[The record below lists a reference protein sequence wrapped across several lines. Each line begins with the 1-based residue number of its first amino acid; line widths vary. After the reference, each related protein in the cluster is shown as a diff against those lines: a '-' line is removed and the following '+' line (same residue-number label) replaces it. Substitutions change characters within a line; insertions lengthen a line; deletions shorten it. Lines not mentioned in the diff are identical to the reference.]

1 MIVIELQRYE
11 TEIIRVKDFPPFI
24 RITLGRKLR
33 KELFSRAMK
42 KVGTIKRKYEGSDTL
57 FENLYGKKKGRIVR
71 SLLEAPQQ
79 AKDLID
85 TSDLSPSAVYH
96 FLGKLRKQNIV
107 RKEGNVYLVEEN
119 SFDQLSLSDIVKLE
133 EDSALR
139 RKYGISVS
147 ELELAYYL
155 WERFLE
161 VTPEDGGYARTYTS
175 KYTLA
180 DAIHRW
186 KTGRT
191 DTPVWAL
198 ERLIDLSESS
208 IVYEKDSIERY
219 HLPPGIPVLPY
230 HDGEYKLPIV
240 ADTNLDKIVIQLL
253 QKMSKN
259 HLYTFPK
266 KRRWLFEALHQKFG
280 EFDDS
285 TFRIPS
291 AIIEILKSYY
301 SIETLSRF
309 SARIPSRMQRR
320 WTNLNPLYQITEKS
334 SILLHAVSLSSRS
347 NGGFEITSRSKP
359 LLQDISFLSSTLGLG
374 SLTVRKKHSRP
385 HFRAYLSENKVDV
398 LRRYVRLFEIYPDLE
413 IWMRIPLNQI
423 AEKVVLTDGDT
434 ESIEQVCIEELSQFV
449 HSILRSLER
458 KKKGKFQYISDY
470 IQHEKEITS
479 YFWQKKLIPSP
490 KKVEELLEMQ
500 IVQEESLLY
509 VY

>member
-1 MIVIELQRYE
+1 MIVIELQRYG

-24 RITLGRKLR
+24 RVTLGRKLR
-33 KELFSRAMK
+33 RELFSRAMK
-42 KVGTIKRKYEGSDTL
+42 KVGTIGREYEGSDTL
-57 FENLYGKKKGRIVR
+57 FDDLYGKKKGRIIQ
-71 SLLEAPQQ
+71 SLTKAPQQ
-79 AKDLID
+79 AKNLIE

-107 RKEGNVYLVEEN
+107 SKKGNVYQVKEN
-119 SFDQLSLSDIVKLE
+119 SFDLLSLSDIVKLE

-139 RKYGISVS
+139 RKYGISIS
-147 ELELAYYL
+147 ELELAYFL

-161 VTPEDGGYARTYTS
+161 VAPEDGGYARTYTS

-186 KTGRT
+186 RTGRT

-198 ERLIDLSESS
+198 EKLIDLSGSPIPYNEN
-208 IVYEKDSIERY
+208 SIERY

-230 HDGEYKLPIV
+230 YEGEYKLPV
-240 ADTNLDKIVIQLL
+240 TVDTDLDKAVIQLL

-266 KRRWLFEALHQKFG
+266 KRRWLFKTLHQSFG

-291 AIIEILKSYY
+291 AIVEILKSYY
-301 SIETLSRF
+301 DIETLSRF
-309 SARIPSRMQRR
+309 SARIPSRMKRR
-320 WTNLNPLYQITEKS
+320 WTNSNPLYQIKEKS
-334 SILLHAVSLSSRS
+334 SILLHVVSLSSRS
-347 NGGFEITSRSKP
+347 NGGFEITSRSRP
-359 LLQDISFLSSTLGLG
+359 FLQDISFLSSNLGLG
-374 SLTVRKKHSRP
+374 TLTVRKKHSRP
-385 HFRAYLSENKVDV
+385 HFRAYLSESKVDV

-423 AEKVVLTDGDT
+423 AEKVVLTDGVT

-449 HSILRSLER
+449 YSILKSLER
-458 KKKGKFQYISDY
+458 KKKGKFPYIPDYMQY
-470 IQHEKEITS
+470 EEEITN
-479 YFWQKKLIPSP
+479 YFWQQKLIPSP
-490 KKVEELLEMQ
+490 KKVEELVEMQ

-509 VY
+509 A